1 MSLLVS
7 TLTLL
12 LSNFQALLIFLVV
25 FLIAYYY
32 LRQPTANLPPGPRGL
47 PFIGNF
53 LHTFLN
59 TATYKSAEE
68 WHKQH
73 GKIITI
79 SRGKR
84 KIIVVSDFPIIKEVI
99 VKYGNY
105 VSGRG
110 DSLIRRHLAKNGGM
124 YSTNISFLL

>member
-12 LSNFQALLIFLVV
+12 LSNLQVLLIFLVV

-32 LRQPTANLPPGPRGL
+32 LRQPSNLPPGPRGL

-53 LHTFLN
+53 LHTFLH